1 MKVEKPVMWL
11 VNLLLSAFFAF
22 GILQFLEQFSR
33 VGWEW
38 YSRSL
43 LCWPILLAF
52 LLGLL
57 ARQLSPK
64 WKFPLLGVS
73 VLLAEGLMVVQFPSY
88 GFLDIVYLAI
98 AGVLAAVLFILGLR
112 GEEAFPGKLAVASLI
127 VYIAACVYFFLG
139 DYDLRDYQPL
149 CWCGLFAFT
158 LSMYSFNAAS
168 LYTGVHNAKGG
179 ETMAIP
185 SGIRGKNMLLL
196 TGFLIAAML
205 IGSLGILHRALDGA
219 WHWFLYSVGTF
230 LRFLTSISGNSEMK
244 APPTPT
250 PTPEPEVT
258 ADISAMVPD
267 GDPTFIT
274 VYAILLCTVAAVFAI
289 LAIIFSRREGR
300 GSGSHRF
307 GDWVRGLFK
316 TKQILEYEDDVE
328 RTDDLRTLLAERRK
342 KLRDRLHKLR
352 EKPEK
357 FEDMPDDRLRVR
369 FAYKALLKSGR
380 VGGWT
385 PAATPSE
392 VGGSLETEAF
402 KNLTDAYNGARY
414 DLKNEV
420 PPEAAQTAQEAMKR
434 LRGRR

>member
-1 MKVEKPVMWL
+1 MKIEKPVMWL

-52 LLGLL
+52 VIGLV
-57 ARQLSPK
+57 ARGLQK
-64 WKFPLLGVS
+64 WKYPLLGGS
-73 VLLAEGLMVVQFPSY
+73 VLLAEALMVLQFPSF
-88 GFLDIVYLAI
+88 GFLDIVYLLI

-139 DYDLRDYQPL
+139 DYELRDYQPL

-219 WHWFLYSVGTF
+219 WHWLLYSVGTF
-230 LRFLTSISGNSEMK
+230 IRFLTSISGNSEMK
-244 APPTPT
+244 APPTAT
-250 PTPEPEVT
+250 PTPEPEQT
-258 ADISAMVPD
+258 ADISALVPD
-267 GDPTFIT
+267 GDSTFIT
-274 VYAILLCTVAAVFAI
+274 VYAILLCSIAGVFAI
-289 LAIIFSRREGR
+289 LAIIFSRRENR
-300 GSGSHRF
+300 GGGSHKF
-307 GDWVRGLFK
+307 ADWVRGLFK

-328 RTDDLRTLLAERRK
+328 RTDDLRTLLAEQRK
-342 KLRDRLHKLR
+342 KMRDRLRRMR

-357 FEDMPDDRLRVR
+357 YEDMPDDRLRVR

-380 VGGWT
+380 VAGWT
-385 PAATPSE
+385 PAATPDE
-392 VGGSLETEAF
+392 VGKSLDTEAF
-402 KNLTDAYNGARY
+402 RDLTEAYNGARY

-420 PPEAAQTAQEAMKR
+420 PPEAADTAQEAMKR